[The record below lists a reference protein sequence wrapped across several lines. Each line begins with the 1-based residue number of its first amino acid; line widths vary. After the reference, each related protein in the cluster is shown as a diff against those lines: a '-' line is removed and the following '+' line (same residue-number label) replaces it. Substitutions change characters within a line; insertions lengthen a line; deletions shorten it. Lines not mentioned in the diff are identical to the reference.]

1 MSPANRHQIAQTIA
15 FTIDE
20 LQQHSLD
27 FLNLV
32 ADQKNIGYGDKAAF
46 ALKTKGIRAYIQ
58 AKGSTT
64 KRSYVSEKQVTVDTD
79 EISAR
84 PAINIVDLRCGRV
97 NMADLIREANEEIT
111 NKKLL
116 MVENVLHDAID
127 DF

>member
-20 LQQHSLD
+20 LQQHALD